1 MPICSWML
9 DVTEQNSWQ
18 LYRLEHDNIDY
29 LEFRSMTVRA
39 LLKKAEPRK
48 STGRPKILTSNILS
62 DIRFD
67 KIGHYVVPLGCQ
79 MWKCA
84 MDGCKSRPSQGCVKC
99 GIGFCIK
106 CFLPFND
113 Q

>member
-1 MPICSWML
+1 ML
-9 DVTEQNSWQ
+9 DVTVQNSW
-18 LYRLEHDNIDY
+18 LIYRLEHDDIDH
-29 LEFRSMTVRA
+29 LKFRSMTARA

-48 STGRPKILTSNILS
+48 STEIPKILASNVLL

-67 KIGHYVVPLGCQ
+67 KIGDNVVPLGPQ

-99 GIGFCIK
+99 SIGLCIK
-106 CFLPFND
+106 CFLPYHD
-113 Q
+113 H